1 MKKLLAFGLC
11 AASLALFA
19 PACDSESPSGSGAI
33 TFTSWGEEYIEVELP
48 TSEFEDGFSV
58 TFDKFL
64 VLVGNI
70 SVADDAGAIAASDER
85 FFLLDHKEAGVK
97 ELVKFEGLA
106 AGSYTVVSYET
117 SPAARDAITPV
128 GSVSAADA
136 DMMAS
141 MGYHV
146 YVEGTLTGSPAKSAA
161 MRATLRL
168 SSPAWLALP

>member
-1 MKKLLAFGLC
+1 VPPRSP
-11 AASLALFA
+11 SLRL
-19 PACDSESPSGSGAI
+19 PATARPPPSGSGAI

-48 TSEFEDGFSV
+48 TSAFEDGFSISY
-58 TFDKFL
+58 DKFL

-70 SVADDAGAIAASDER
+70 SVADDAGTIAASDQR

-106 AGSYTVVSYET
+106 AGAYTVVSYET

-128 GSVSAADA
+128 GSVSEADA

-141 MGYHV
+141 MGLPRVRRGHAHRQHGL
-146 YVEGTLTGSPAKSAA
+146 EDPSSGATASRPCSTTAKASATA
-161 MRATLRL
+161 Q
-168 SSPAWLALP
+168 